1 MTAKTAEAYK
11 QAYNWRTVNC
21 LELWGRVVAAHATQG
36 ELQPLVYPVVQLL
49 LATARLVASPR
60 WFPIRL
66 RLARILT
73 AVAAATRQFVPVV
86 PLLLEVLMWPG
97 FAKPVSGVGKCPAL
111 SLQLRLSKANLSS
124 PAVQQALVEQVCS
137 PLTSITCAHPL
148 YAQSAL
154 SMMHLTPTSQL
165 KFKGYSHYSS
175 HKFGVSHSCYS
186 SPCC

>member
-1 MTAKTAEAYK
+1 MTAKTSEAYK

-21 LELWGRVVAAHATQG
+21 LELWGRVAAAHATQG
-36 ELQPLVYPVVQLL
+36 DLQPLVYPVVQLL

-73 AVAAATRQFVPVV
+73 AVASATRQFVPVV

-97 FAKPVSGVGKCPAL
+97 FAKPVSGVGKCPVL

-124 PAVQQALVEQVCS
+124 PAVQQALVEQVCTQFFEHHVCTQFFEHHVCT
-137 PLTSITCAHPL
+137 LRVFTS
-148 YAQSAL
+148 
-154 SMMHLTPTSQL
+154 
-165 KFKGYSHYSS
+165 SS
-175 HKFGVSHSCYS
+175 
-186 SPCC
+186 